1 MNTTILYSFPDDLK
15 YRYMSFNTYEKALK
29 AIELF
34 KQIEVKAEVKVW
46 QTQHNLPTLSFKNG

>member
-1 MNTTILYSFPDDLK
+1 MSGNAIVSEDLK

-46 QTQHNLPTLSFKNG
+46 STQHNLPPTI